1 MATTELVGIV
11 PAAGKGQRLAPYPL
25 PKELFPIG
33 YQIVEIDGRLQKR
46 PKVVSQYL
54 IEALVQVGLS
64 RLFIVIGPN
73 KLEIVEYFRNGE
85 SYGVPIAYIF
95 QSEAKGMPYALDLV
109 TPWLKGQETILMGM
123 PDTIFEPRDAFQ
135 KLLIAHQEWEADLTL
150 GLFSTDSPQKF
161 GMVDIDSDYNV
172 IEHVDKPNNTT
183 HLKWL
188 WGIACWGP
196 RFTTLMHEVLET
208 QGADIALRKGREVVL
223 GDILD
228 IALDIGLRVKGL
240 PFKEGHYIDIGTYED
255 LSRAVLLYT

>member
-33 YQIVEIDGRLQKR
+33 YQVVEVDGRPQKR

-54 IEALVQVGLS
+54 IEALVKVGLS

-95 QSEAKGMPYALDLV
+95 QSEARGMPYALDLV
-109 TPWLKGQETILMGM
+109 TPWLKGHETVLMGM
-123 PDTIFEPRDAFQ
+123 PDTIFEPHDAFQ
-135 KLLIAHQEWEADLTL
+135 KLLAAHQNWKADLTL

-161 GMVDIDSDYNV
+161 GMIGLDPDYNV
-172 IEHVDKPNNTT
+172 IEHVDKPSST

-208 QGADIALRKGREVVL
+208 RGADIVARKGREVVL
-223 GDILD
+223 GDIFD
-228 IALDIGLRVKGL
+228 VAISVGLRVKGL
-240 PFKEGHYIDIGTYED
+240 PFEDGRYIDTGTYED
-255 LSRAVLLYT
+255 LRQAVRLYT